1 LNESDVNGNPTYKDD
16 EVGFNFLVTFEYMM
30 VDHDK
35 KISFLP
41 HHKSSHWKVLL
52 HKEPHFYSTVMD
64 IYDDYV

>member
-1 LNESDVNGNPTYKDD
+1 LNESDVNGNSTYKHD

-35 KISFLP
+35 RLFFLP
-41 HHKSSHWKVLL
+41 HHKSSHWKFLL
-52 HKEPHFYSTVMD
+52 HKEPHPYSIVMD